1 MDLPESGRVR
11 MGGEQ
16 WSGRREAHRRG
27 VAVRGDPT
35 VMELRMDLRVS
46 VWLRGGRRVLSE
58 SKRSLV

>member
-1 MDLPESGRVR
+1 

-16 WSGRREAHRRG
+16 WRGRREAHRRG